1 MKPGSL
7 VSGVVAALAFL
18 GAGGAHAGEHEALR
32 RAVEAGEIPPHGQL
46 LERVRDKLP
55 GDIVGVEAERKNG
68 KWLYEFRTV
77 DNKGRIF
84 DVYVDATSG
93 EIARIKEK

>member
-1 MKPGSL
+1 L
-7 VSGVVAALAFL
+7 GVVAALTFL
-18 GAGGAHAGEHEALR
+18 GAGGAHAREHEALR
-32 RAVEAGEIPPHGQL
+32 RAVEAGEIRRLVQIL
-46 LERVRDKLP
+46 DRLRDKLP

-77 DNKGRIF
+77 DNMGRVF